1 MKPEMI
7 LKAELLD
14 ILFEDRNKEYGAYT
28 LRKEYNER
36 MLKAMSTML
45 GLVLLFVFG
54 NYWMRS
60 MNSEKQ
66 NINVTTCPIGDSVY
80 IVERS
85 IPKDIPKVEE
95 VNRKINTIK
104 DVVPIIVKEIDEP
117 DPVPTID
124 QLDADVQIGNKTETG
139 ASPTTLASQLPG
151 PSTEAP
157 AAPVV
162 ATPEEPAIE
171 EHADVL
177 PEFPGG
183 NAALQRFLLKNLRF
197 DFDEQ
202 EPGTRIEIRCRFVVD
217 NNGNV
222 SDAEI
227 IKSAGKAAYDKEVT
241 RVVGKMPQWKP
252 GIKRNKN
259 VATYFTLP
267 VVVEV
272 PEQ

>member
-1 MKPEMI
+1 MKPDMI

-36 MLKAMSTML
+36 MAKAMSVML

-54 NYWMRS
+54 NYWM
-60 MNSEKQ
+60 NQ
-66 NINVTTCPIGDSVY
+66 IN
-80 IVERS
+80 
-85 IPKDIPKVEE
+85 PKENDGFGF
-95 VNRKINTIK
+95 TIK
-104 DVVPIIVKEIDEP
+104 DTVEIINVEFPSKPIEPPPPQKKIATLQHVVPKIVPDTEEPTPTPEITE
-117 DPVPTID
+117 
-124 QLDADVQIGNKTETG
+124 LEKDVQIGTETHDG
-139 ASPTTLASQLPG
+139 DKPSTLASQ
-151 PSTEAP
+151 PSGHETVTPAATIAPEPEAP
-157 AAPVV
+157 
-162 ATPEEPAIE
+162 TIE
-171 EHADVL
+171 THADVM

-217 NNGNV
+217 VNGNV

-227 IKSAGKAAYDKEVT
+227 VKSAGKNTYDKEVT

-259 VATYFTLP
+259 VAVYFTLP
-267 VVVEV
+267 VIVEV